1 MWEEIFSLMF
11 FISQRSIQLNVMAI
25 LLKANYFTYYRALQH
40 KWRLDTLCLLLLISR
55 KSRYSHLLLSA
66 ELWPEEFHA
75 IVFCCPIGFINSVT
89 LLIPLGNGS
98 ASHTLYCTYI
108 TFNIMLKDIY
118 YENSLFCWNKTVLH
132 YVAEWDI
139 ILLAGNEGALIPTQG
154 CSSFHIV
161 IAGEHLWPLMQNRK
175 HLCSTVLSLGN
186 AWPGEQIH
194 TWQKKSLKGHD
205 KTNIFCNSLYTSI
218 NRPSSALLE

>member
-98 ASHTLYCTYI
+98 APHTLYGIYI

-118 YENSLFCWNKTVLH
+118 YENYLFCWNKTVLH

-139 ILLAGNEGALIPTQG
+139 ILLAGNEEALIPTQG

-161 IAGEHLWPLMQNRK
+161 TSLTSYAKQKTPVFYCAEPGQRMARRANPHLAEKGVER
-175 HLCSTVLSLGN
+175 
-186 AWPGEQIH
+186 
-194 TWQKKSLKGHD
+194 TWQD
-205 KTNIFCNSLYTSI
+205 KRIL
-218 NRPSSALLE
+218 